1 MYYVVPSQQ
10 QSVPTTEIPYSTFK
24 DQVKA
29 GNVQEITTSGDVVTG
44 IFVRPYSP
52 PGQNSKAFTDFST
65 RLPSYNDPE
74 LASLLNSMGVT
85 VQAQPADGGLLVNM
99 LSYILPLLLFVGLIF
114 LMTYQSRR
122 AQQSVFGFGKS
133 KARLVT
139 ADRPKVTFNDV
150 AGVEES
156 KVELGEIVEFLK
168 EPSKFQRLGGTIP
181 RGVLLLGPPGT
192 GKTLLA
198 KAVAGEA
205 KVPFMSI
212 TGSEFVE
219 MLVGVGASRVRD
231 LFDTAKKSAPA
242 LVFIDEID
250 AVGRQ
255 RGAGLGGGNDERE
268 QTLNQLLA
276 EMDGFDSSLAVVVIA
291 ASNRPD
297 VLDPALLRP
306 GRFDRQIVVD
316 VPDRA
321 GREAILKI
329 HTRDIPLASDVD
341 LPTVARGTP
350 GFTGADLANLAN
362 EAALLAARRNKNKVE
377 MADFEAARDK
387 VLMGPERSTVIGVEE
402 KKLIAY
408 HEAGHTL
415 VACLLPNAD
424 PIHKVTIVPRGRAL
438 GVTQQLPLDDR
449 HNYPK
454 QYLVEK
460 IAVALGGRA
469 AEKLVFNDVTSG
481 GESDLKAVT
490 SLARRMVGQWG
501 MSEAVGPVSLGL
513 GEEHPF
519 LGREMALE
527 RNFSEQTAAVA
538 DQEIKRIVA
547 EAEERAQSLIS
558 QNRKALDRLAN
569 GLLQDEVL
577 ESGQIKQLLALEGI
591 TLPPQPLTNV

>member
-1 MYYVVPSQQ
+1 MSSQQ
-10 QSVPTTEIPYSTFK
+10 QTTPTSEIAYTTFK
-24 DQVKA
+24 DQVRA
-29 GNVQEITTSGDVVTG
+29 ENVREVTTKGDVVTG
-44 IFVRPYSP
+44 VFVHPYSSP
-52 PGQNSKAFTDFST
+52 DQKGGAVTDFST
-65 RLPSYNDPE
+65 RLPSYDDPE
-74 LASLLNSMGVT
+74 LAILLNSKGVIVRSET
-85 VQAQPADGGLLVNM
+85 PDDGLVAGI
-99 LSYILPLLLFVGLIF
+99 LTTILPLLFFVGLIF

-133 KARLVT
+133 KARLVSP
-139 ADRPKVTFNDV
+139 DRPKVTFNDV

-168 EPSKFQRLGGTIP
+168 EPGKFQRLGGTIP

-205 KVPFMSI
+205 KVPFLSI

-231 LFDTAKKSAPA
+231 LFETAKKSAPS

-268 QTLNQLLA
+268 QTLNQLLS

-306 GRFDRQIVVD
+306 GRFDRQILVD

-329 HTRDIPLASDVD
+329 HTRDIPLAMDVD
-341 LPTVARGTP
+341 LATMARGTP

-362 EAALLAARRNKNKVE
+362 EAALLAARKDKDNVE
-377 MADFEAARDK
+377 MEDFEAARDK
-387 VLMGPERSTVIGVEE
+387 VLMGPERSTVIGEEE

-415 VACLLPNAD
+415 VACLLPKAD

-454 QYLVEK
+454 QYLIEK

-481 GESDLKAVT
+481 AESDLKAVT
-490 SLARRMVGQWG
+490 ALARRMVGQWG
-501 MSEAVGPVSLGL
+501 MSDEVGPVSLGL

-527 RNFSEQTAAVA
+527 RNFSEQTAAIA
-538 DQEIKRIVA
+538 DREIKRLVA
-547 EAEERAQSLIS
+547 EAENRALSLIR
-558 QNRKALDRLAN
+558 QNRTALDRIAAA
-569 GLLQDEVL
+569 LLQDEVL
-577 ESGQIKQLLALEGI
+577 EAVQIKEILALEGI
-591 TLPPQPLTNV
+591 MLPAQPLTNI